1 MKKIILSLSLLLIGS
16 IGYSQIIPSVDIGQ
30 LKEYIMKTYKID
42 SQKADN
48 YRQILQS
55 LQKENEQIKN
65 KKISSTQFKIEQ
77 KKLYKKYGI
86 IISQTFYKGKYTKWS
101 SCTQELERYHV
112 LSESKF
118 IPYEKMRALYKAET
132 EWVKGRDNMLTKTSE
147 EWKKHESSGT
157 MFSELNDKIR
167 QILGTE
173 DGNWYIAYKRLTF
186 RTLDNMDK
194 YGASYNDAF
203 AIAKIEESYKK
214 KRINILNSDKKN
226 VEKEIDIMA
235 IDDEM
240 TKMITSSTPSVS
252 TRWKKVN
259 NSRLDH
265 ILKTKYG
272 LTHPQIADFKIAY
285 NKYAIEE
292 YKIFS
297 QKRLSDAD
305 KYNQLSQLSENF
317 CKTVNPLFKED
328 YFIKWCGWW
337 KYDFERKMKRKGLK

>member
-16 IGYSQIIPSVDIGQ
+16 IGYSQIIPSVDVGQ
-30 LKEYIMKTYKID
+30 RKEYVMKTYKID
-42 SQKADN
+42 SQKADK
-48 YRQILQS
+48 YEQILLS
-55 LQKENEQIKN
+55 LQKENELLKN
-65 KKISSTQFKIEQ
+65 KKISSTQFKIAQ

-101 SCTQELERYHV
+101 SCTQELERYQV

-132 EWVKGRDNMLTKTSE
+132 EWVKGRDNMLAESSK
-147 EWKKHESSGT
+147 EWKKHESSDT
-157 MFSELNDKIR
+157 MLSELNDKIR

-194 YGASYNDAF
+194 YEASYKDAF

-214 KRINILNSDKKN
+214 KRIDIINSDKKN
-226 VEKEIDIMA
+226 AEKEIDIMA

-240 TKMITSSTPSVS
+240 TKKVTASVPTVS

-259 NSRLDH
+259 NSVLDH

-272 LTHPQIADFKIAY
+272 LTQPQIVDFKIAY

-297 QKRLSDAD
+297 QKRLSDTD

-317 CKTVNPLFKED
+317 CQTVNPLFKTD
-328 YFIKWCGWW
+328 NFLKWCSWW